1 MGRSMLIG
9 LLQYMGGRGAAR
21 EGEKEKGKE
30 GEREVEDTCQY
41 VQHIHCMTSLQAQ
54 THTNTHTQYNTQ
66 HHTQHNN
73 TVTKTY

>member
-1 MGRSMLIG
+1 MGGSMLIG

-41 VQHIHCMTSLQAQ
+41 VQHIHCMNSLQAQ
-54 THTNTHTQYNTQ
+54 THTQTHIHNITHSTTHNTITQ
-66 HHTQHNN
+66 
-73 TVTKTY
+73 